1 MDENTLQWVIDHM
14 SKDEYAKYK
23 QDIAEA
29 ERRGERRGEKRGEK
43 KGEKKGAERMLAKM
57 LAQGLVSREAA
68 ISILGTDEAGLERL
82 LAEYRSDLPEGE
94 S

>member
-1 MDENTLQWVIDHM
+1 MDEITHQWVIDHM

-29 ERRGERRGEKRGEK
+29 ERRGERRGEK
-43 KGEKKGAERMLAKM
+43 KGEKKGAERTIAKL

-82 LAEYRSDLPEGE
+82 IVEYK
-94 S
+94 

>member
-1 MDENTLQWVIDHM
+1 MDEITLQWVIDHM
-14 SKDEYAKYK
+14 SKDKFAKYK

-29 ERRGERRGEKRGEK
+29 ERRGEK

-82 LAEYRSDLPEGE
+82 LAEYK
-94 S
+94 

>member
-1 MDENTLQWVIDHM
+1 MGRVKNKDMDEITLQWVIDHM
-14 SKDEYAKYK
+14 SKDEFAKYK

-29 ERRGERRGEKRGEK
+29 ERRGEK

-82 LAEYRSDLPEGE
+82 LAEYK
-94 S
+94 